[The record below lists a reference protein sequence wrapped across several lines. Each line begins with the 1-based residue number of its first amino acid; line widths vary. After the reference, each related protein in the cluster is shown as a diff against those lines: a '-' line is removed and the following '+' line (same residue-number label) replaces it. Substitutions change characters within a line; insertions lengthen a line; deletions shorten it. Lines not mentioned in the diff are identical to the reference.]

1 MAIVEIGMICLSIV
15 SCVGICAVAYYLSEM
30 RKMEIQQAGIDRRAA
45 AKLPQ
50 ESYQPQKEWYQT
62 AIESA
67 LQSPELMKV
76 ITPYIPQLV
85 EKFGIKKV

>member
-1 MAIVEIGMICLSIV
+1 MAIVEIGIICLSVV
-15 SCVGICAVAYYLSEM
+15 SCVGIVACAAYLAII
-30 RKMEIQQAGIDRRAA
+30 RRTEIQQAGIDRRAA
-45 AKLPQ
+45 AKSSTLPD
-50 ESYQPQKEWYQT
+50 QPEKEWYQT

-76 ITPYIPQLV
+76 ITPYIPGLV